1 MPQYRPR
8 ILDGEIREQLQAAGA
23 VVIEGPKAC
32 GKTMTAQQQAASAVL
47 LDIDLGA
54 RQALAVD
61 PALVLAGARPR
72 LLDEWQVAPALWNLV
87 RRAVDGSG
95 QPGQFLLT
103 GSAVPADDAERHTG
117 AGRFAF
123 LRQRPMTL
131 FEAGRSTGAV
141 SLRALLAGEAPA
153 AADPGLSL
161 QDLSE
166 ALAIG
171 GWPALQERPL
181 KAAVRASR
189 DYLEQVRQV
198 DISRVG
204 DRRRDP
210 VRVAALLRA
219 LGRHSATEARLAT
232 LAADAA
238 GADGGLDERT
248 VADYLQALEQL
259 MVIEPQPAWA
269 PHLRSRARLRRAPKR
284 HFVDP
289 SLTLAALGAGPE
301 RLLADLAWFG
311 LLFESLVIRDLRVL
325 SQPLDGEVF
334 HYRDHYGLEVDAI
347 VQLRDGRW
355 GAFEIKLGEAQV
367 EQAASNLLRFARSVD
382 DQRSGAPAC
391 LAVICG
397 KGYAYRRADGV
408 AVLPVGALG
417 P

>member
-8 ILDGEIREQLQAAGA
+8 ILDGELREQLQAAGA

-47 LDIDLGA
+47 LDIDVGA

-61 PALVLAGARPR
+61 PALVLVGARPR

-87 RRAVDGSG
+87 RRAVDESG

-131 FEAGRSTGAV
+131 YEAGRSTGAV

-171 GWPALQERPL
+171 GWPALQEWPL
-181 KAAVRASR
+181 KAALRASR

-210 VRVAALLRA
+210 LRVAALTCKRP
-219 LGRHSATEARLAT
+219 GI
-232 LAADAA
+232 
-238 GADGGLDERT
+238 GCGGLD
-248 VADYLQALEQL
+248 
-259 MVIEPQPAWA
+259 PG
-269 PHLRSRARLRRAPKR
+269 
-284 HFVDP
+284 
-289 SLTLAALGAGPE
+289 GA
-301 RLLADLAWFG
+301 
-311 LLFESLVIRDLRVL
+311 
-325 SQPLDGEVF
+325 
-334 HYRDHYGLEVDAI
+334 
-347 VQLRDGRW
+347 
-355 GAFEIKLGEAQV
+355 
-367 EQAASNLLRFARSVD
+367 
-382 DQRSGAPAC
+382 
-391 LAVICG
+391 
-397 KGYAYRRADGV
+397 
-408 AVLPVGALG
+408 
-417 P
+417 